1 MTAGAAW
8 GKDIPANIA
17 PPMKA
22 FFEGK

>member
-1 MTAGAAW
+1 MITGAAW
-8 GKDIPANIA
+8 GEDIPANIA